1 MNQAEITFD
10 YNNFVVALEPLLRK
24 IVREELAAVVKTRAR
39 LSPRKKIRRKP
50 VLEMVDA
57 ETNERIGQALANIKQ
72 GNYVQ
77 LDSPKEIKK
86 HFRALFEKN
95 DLSD

>member
-1 MNQAEITFD
+1 MTQAEITFD
-10 YNNFVVALEPLLRK
+10 YNNFVAALEPLLRK
-24 IVREELAAVVKTRAR
+24 IVREELAAVVKTRLR
-39 LSPRKKIRRKP
+39 LSPRKRAHRKR

-57 ETNERIGQALANIKQ
+57 ETNKRIGEALANIKQ

-77 LDSPKEIKK
+77 LDGPKEIKK